1 MAATRRPPCT
11 QSGVASKRHNSD
23 NNSPFH
29 IRKGAIIT
37 DLQLKQPREDDRV
50 AYKSDIDG
58 LREYVAGSERRLDE
72 KIDGLAHRLDE
83 KIDNVATQLNQK
95 LDLKFGALDQKIDNV
110 ANTLDTKI
118 GALDQKI
125 DHVAST
131 LDTKI
136 SALDQKLDLRFDSL
150 AKQIQIFSWVG
161 GGIATIMASAI
172 LLLISRSL

>member
-1 MAATRRPPCT
+1 M
-11 QSGVASKRHNSD
+11 
-23 NNSPFH
+23 
-29 IRKGAIIT
+29 T
-37 DLQLKQPREDDRV
+37 DLQLKQPREGDRV

-83 KIDNVATQLNQK
+83 KIDNVATR
-95 LDLKFGALDQKIDNV
+95 LDQKIDNV
-110 ANTLDTKI
+110 AAQLDTKI
-118 GALDQKI
+118 G
-125 DHVAST
+125 
-131 LDTKI
+131 
-136 SALDQKLDLRFDSL
+136 ALDQKLDLRFDSL

>member
-1 MAATRRPPCT
+1 M
-11 QSGVASKRHNSD
+11 
-23 NNSPFH
+23 
-29 IRKGAIIT
+29 T
-37 DLQLKQPREDDRV
+37 DLQLKQPREGDRV

-83 KIDNVATQLNQK
+83 KVDNVATRLDQKIDNVATRLDQKIDNVATQLN
-95 LDLKFGALDQKIDNV
+95 
-110 ANTLDTKI
+110 
-118 GALDQKI
+118 
-125 DHVAST
+125 
-131 LDTKI
+131 
-136 SALDQKLDLRFDSL
+136 QKLDLRFDSL

>member
-1 MAATRRPPCT
+1 M
-11 QSGVASKRHNSD
+11 
-23 NNSPFH
+23 
-29 IRKGAIIT
+29 T
-37 DLQLKQPREDDRV
+37 DLQLKQPREGDRV

-83 KIDNVATQLNQK
+83 KVDNVATRLDQKIDNVATQLN
-95 LDLKFGALDQKIDNV
+95 
-110 ANTLDTKI
+110 
-118 GALDQKI
+118 
-125 DHVAST
+125 
-131 LDTKI
+131 
-136 SALDQKLDLRFDSL
+136 QKLDLRFDSL